1 MYKYLA
7 PISRDDQLCRTQF
20 YSCGGELQS
29 QFLFLEL
36 SMNKSKK
43 FLCKEDV
50 TKPSITALNMLLYHN
65 DQVDFHLFFFQLT
78 LHLLQ
83 HISQLNLISHR
94 DLDQTSQ
101 IILFSSSSCYAA
113 VPLGI
118 RQPAWGQGSGQ
129 TRVPAAK

>member
-1 MYKYLA
+1 MNKYMV

-50 TKPSITALNMLLYHN
+50 TKPSITALNMVFYTN
-65 DQVDFHLFFFQLT
+65 DQVYFY
-78 LHLLQ
+78 
-83 HISQLNLISHR
+83 
-94 DLDQTSQ
+94 
-101 IILFSSSSCYAA
+101 LFSCS
-113 VPLGI
+113 
-118 RQPAWGQGSGQ
+118 
-129 TRVPAAK
+129 